1 MKVYEILSLAPEM
14 LKTLHESGIKPDDY
28 KYINLYH
35 EYREIKKHGN
45 KTVYAVAVLSSRYGI
60 CERKVYKILRRMET
74 DCQLG
79 AVG

>member
-1 MKVYEILSLAPEM
+1 MKVYEIISLAPEM

-35 EYREIKKHGN
+35 EYTKIKKQGN

-60 CERKVYKILRRMET
+60 CERKVYKIIKRMEQ
-74 DCQLG
+74 DCQMR
-79 AVG
+79 AV